1 MQYNTIIGNI
11 LMCDIQKYT
20 STSIIS
26 NYNSSREAGLIKTY
40 VYLVKSALER
50 IPIKDDTV
58 AEN

>member
-1 MQYNTIIGNI
+1 
-11 LMCDIQKYT
+11 MCDIQKYT

-58 AEN
+58 AEKKAKN